1 MLQYILIR
9 ELPRNNLAIHFSQQF
24 LSMFSYA
31 FRTALTNRDMKP
43 LFMRV
48 TNNSFLQ
55 ERQNVNAD
63 MPFNYRYYKGTRG
76 FTFVRFCLF
85 IDT

>member
-24 LSMFSYA
+24 LSMF

-76 FTFVRFCLF
+76 FTFV
-85 IDT
+85 

>member
-9 ELPRNNLAIHFSQQF
+9 ELPRNNLAIHFSRQF
-24 LSMFSYA
+24 LSMFSYSSP
-31 FRTALTNRDMKP
+31 TALTNRDMKP

-63 MPFNYRYYKGTRG
+63 MPFNYRYYKGTRS
-76 FTFVRFCLF
+76 FTFVRSCWKG
-85 IDT
+85 DD